1 MPFCVKCGSE
11 TLVDQAFCS
20 SCGNQIKAEA
30 KDQQSPVTNLEG
42 DHSSVAQSG
51 VSFWSGGA
59 WLRLIV
65 LLGLGY
71 PALTGAIGMP
81 NYAEYVTF
89 DFNANT
95 ISNGGW
101 LIYYWGAEA
110 VVARTFGSGM
120 DAETVRIIL
129 WAIVGFCVA
138 LSFNDFAKLI
148 RGFNK
153 NSK

>member
-1 MPFCVKCGSE
+1 MPFCVKCGTE
-11 TLVDQAFCS
+11 TQANQAFCS
-20 SCGNQIKAEA
+20 SCGNQIKAEVKTEPVDA
-30 KDQQSPVTNLEG
+30 APQQASDQVVVENTG
-42 DHSSVAQSG
+42 SSWG
-51 VSFWSGGA
+51 VGA
-59 WLRLIV
+59 WLRLMV
-65 LLGLGY
+65 LLGIGY
-71 PALTGAIGMP
+71 PALTGATGMP

-95 ISNGGW
+95 IVNGGW

-110 VVARTFGSGM
+110 IVARNFGSGM
-120 DAETVRIIL
+120 DAGTVRVIL

>member
-11 TLVDQAFCS
+11 TFANQAFCS
-20 SCGNQIKAEA
+20 SCGNQIKAEIKTEQA
-30 KDQQSPVTNLEG
+30 PVANHEESQPAIVESG
-42 DHSSVAQSG
+42 GSSW
-51 VSFWSGGA
+51 SFGA
-59 WLRLIV
+59 WLRLMV

-71 PALTGAIGMP
+71 PALTGATGMP

-95 ISNGGW
+95 ITNGGW

-120 DAETVRIIL
+120 DAGTVRVIL

-148 RGFNK
+148 RGLNK
-153 NSK
+153 RA

>member
-11 TLVDQAFCS
+11 TLVNQAFCS
-20 SCGNQIKAEA
+20 SCGNQIKSEVKAEEA
-30 KDQQSPVTNLEG
+30 PVINQEVSQPVVVESGGSTW
-42 DHSSVAQSG
+42 SV
-51 VSFWSGGA
+51 GA
-59 WLRLIV
+59 WLRLMV

-81 NYAEYVTF
+81 GYAEYVTF
-89 DFNANT
+89 EFNANT
-95 ISNGGW
+95 ITNCGW

-120 DAETVRIIL
+120 DAGTVRMIL

-153 NSK
+153 RA